1 MAIGFSGIGAGAD
14 WNSIIN
20 QLIAIESQPL
30 DTLRAREAKIE
41 QQISDYGLIKSAID
55 SFKSTVEQLTT
66 ATGLAVFSSTT
77 TDESV
82 LTVSADENAA
92 VSSYDIVVD
101 TLASGDKLA
110 SSAYTDSDTAV
121 GTGTLSITVD
131 GSTMDLTVDA
141 SNNTLA
147 GLRDAINSAADNPGV
162 SATILNESGGSR
174 LILTSRD
181 TGAAN
186 AIAVSFTDSDG
197 SHSNDTGLSRLFF
210 IGAGGDGLAEQVE
223 TAQDAL

>member
-92 VSSYDIVVD
+92 VSS
-101 TLASGDKLA
+101 
-110 SSAYTDSDTAV
+110 
-121 GTGTLSITVD
+121 
-131 GSTMDLTVDA
+131 
-141 SNNTLA
+141 
-147 GLRDAINSAADNPGV
+147 
-162 SATILNESGGSR
+162 
-174 LILTSRD
+174 
-181 TGAAN
+181 
-186 AIAVSFTDSDG
+186 
-197 SHSNDTGLSRLFF
+197 
-210 IGAGGDGLAEQVE
+210 
-223 TAQDAL
+223 